1 MKKIVS
7 VVIAVFLLTG
17 ISFGYTLTLHAQ
29 DETTTKDVEA
39 GKTVKIALGERPLAK
54 YIVNSGDVILRVL
67 GNRRQIV
74 MPESEVDIT
83 IKKICNVSFESN
95 GGSSVN
101 SKLLACGEPYG
112 ELATPTKNGNIF
124 QGWYAD
130 SALTEP
136 VTSETSMTKTEDHTL
151 YAKWKGIDIGDYIVY
166 QPTSTE
172 CIVSGG
178 DSGTGISQV
187 FDPSSVTS
195 WKVFKNTTGSD
206 HIEIISAE
214 SVGDLTLKG
223 KDGYIYAINTLNRM
237 CSEYVNS
244 TYATSGRCLG
254 YGNGTGTID
263 ESKYP
268 ITWEETCTNGNNGFP
283 YRDSWNAED
292 IYLLNSTDGE
302 NYPLRVSGKVWLAS
316 RNLSTLVY
324 NNNTTFQ
331 AGFNVRVVNAS
342 GSVESGNYDTNNLYR
357 SYSSGDATLSQV
369 YGVRPVI
376 SLKSGIRIVGGD
388 GTSEN
393 PYQIAI

>member
-29 DETTTKDVEA
+29 DETTTREVET
-39 GKTVKIALGERPLAK
+39 GKTVKIALGDRSPAE
-54 YIVNSGDVILRVL
+54 YTVNSGNAILRVL

-74 MPESEVDIT
+74 MPEGNVDIT
-83 IKKICNVSFESN
+83 IEKLYTVSFNSN
-95 GGSSVN
+95 GGTHVSSKQL
-101 SKLLACGEPYG
+101 SYGEPYG
-112 ELATPTKNGNIF
+112 TLVTPTKNGHVF

-130 SALTEP
+130 SELTEP

-151 YAKWKGIDIGDYIVY
+151 YAKWKYVELGSYIMY

-172 CIVSGG
+172 HIVSGG
-178 DSGTGISQV
+178 DSGTGVDQV
-187 FDPSSVTS
+187 FNPSSVTS
-195 WKVFKNTTGSD
+195 WKVLRSATDGD
-206 HIEIISAE
+206 CLEIISAE
-214 SVGDLTLKG
+214 SIGDLTLTG
-223 KDGYIYAINTLNRM
+223 KTGYIYAIDTLNRL
-237 CSEYVNS
+237 CSAYVNS

-254 YGNGTGTID
+254 YNAGAGTID

-268 ITWEETCTNGNNGFP
+268 ITWEETYTNGNNGFP
-283 YRDSWNAED
+283 YTDGQNGED
-292 IYLLNSTDGE
+292 IRLMNTKDGE
-302 NYPLRVSGKVWLAS
+302 NYPLRVSGTVWLAS
-316 RNLSTLVY
+316 RYLY
-324 NNNTTFQ
+324 
-331 AGFNVRVVNAS
+331 ADS
-342 GSVESGNYDTNNLYR
+342 GSSRFAVCYVKAEGNGDYYILYL
-357 SYSSGDATLSQV
+357 SNSDGSSNTKSSV

>member
-29 DETTTKDVEA
+29 GETTTREVET
-39 GKTVKIALGERPLAK
+39 GKTVKIALGDRSPAE
-54 YIVNSGDVILRVL
+54 YTVNSGNAILRVL

-74 MPESEVDIT
+74 MPEGNVDIT
-83 IKKICNVSFESN
+83 MEKLYTVSFDSR
-95 GGSSVN
+95 GGSYVS
-101 SKLLACGEPYG
+101 SKTIAYGEPYG
-112 ELATPTKNGNIF
+112 NLATPTKKGHF
-124 QGWYAD
+124 FEGWYTDIAF
-130 SALTEP
+130 TEK

-151 YAKWKGIDIGDYIVY
+151 YAKWKEIVAGEYIAY

-172 CIVSGG
+172 YIVFGR
-178 DSGTGISQV
+178 DSGTGADQV
-187 FDPSSVTS
+187 FDPSSIVS
-195 WKVFKNTTGSD
+195 WKIFNSPRDDDDD

-214 SVGDLTLKG
+214 SIGDLTLAG
-223 KDGYIYAINTLNRM
+223 REGYIYAIDTLNRL
-237 CSEYVNS
+237 CSEYVNT

-254 YGNGTGTID
+254 YGNGVGVID

-268 ITWEETCTNGNNGFP
+268 ITFEETYTNGNNGFP
-283 YRDSWNAED
+283 YIDSYNKED
-292 IYLLNSTDGE
+292 IRRVNKAVGE
-302 NYPLRVSGKVWLAS
+302 EYPLRVSGTVWIAS
-316 RNLSTLVY
+316 RDL
-324 NNNTTFQ
+324 TFNGDWYADFYVQ
-331 AGFNVRVVNAS
+331 LFNPDGAVNRGFN
-342 GSVESGNYDTNNLYR
+342 NLVR
-357 SYSSGDATLSQV
+357 SYTQGGYDNNSRV